1 MSKTVSHQASR
12 QSNVELDVTNDEQIF
27 IDDETITD
35 ESKTVVHWG
44 FWFGVGFFTLV
55 IVGVLSFSWFVT
67 ERMVAEESAPV
78 TSVNISGEIPY
89 TTELDIEN
97 AISSVDL
104 GNFFKVD
111 VNVIQQKVA
120 ELPWVFSVSVRKNW
134 PNELKI
140 YVVDQ
145 TPVALWNGDFL
156 LNQFGKAFQA
166 DNKRL
171 KKSLPS
177 FFGPEGSESV
187 ALDNFNNFNRLL
199 KFKNLSIDELM
210 LSERFSWQL
219 VLTDGVM
226 LNLGR
231 EERIERIQRF
241 MDIYSEIKL
250 KKVENQQVDYI
261 DLRYDTGLAVG
272 WKTVANKRRA

>member
-1 MSKTVSHQASR
+1 MSSKVEHQHSINAS
-12 QSNVELDVTNDEQIF
+12 VEQAFANDELL
-27 IDDETITD
+27 DDEINI
-35 ESKTVVHWG
+35 VVHWG
-44 FWFGVGFFTLV
+44 FWFGVAFFSLV
-55 IVGVLSFSWFVT
+55 IIGLLSFSWFVT
-67 ERMVAEESAPV
+67 ERMVADETAPV
-78 TSVNISGEIPY
+78 TSVIISGEMPY
-89 TTELDIEN
+89 TTEVDIEN
-97 AISSVDL
+97 AISRVEL

-111 VNVIQQKVA
+111 VNVIQQKIA

-166 DNKRL
+166 DTKRL
-171 KKSLPS
+171 QQPLPS
-177 FFGPEGSESV
+177 FFGPEGSERV

-199 KFKNLSIDELM
+199 EFKRLAIDELM

-219 VLTDGVM
+219 ILSDGVM

>member
-1 MSKTVSHQASR
+1 MSSKVEHQHSINAS
-12 QSNVELDVTNDEQIF
+12 VEQAFANDELL
-27 IDDETITD
+27 DDEINI
-35 ESKTVVHWG
+35 VVHWG
-44 FWFGVGFFTLV
+44 FWFGVAFFSLV
-55 IVGVLSFSWFVT
+55 IIGLLSFSWFVT
-67 ERMVAEESAPV
+67 ERMVADETAPV
-78 TSVNISGEIPY
+78 TSVIISGEMPY
-89 TTELDIEN
+89 TTEVDIEN
-97 AISSVDL
+97 AISRVEL

-111 VNVIQQKVA
+111 VNVIQQKIA

-166 DNKRL
+166 DTKRL
-171 KKSLPS
+171 QQPLPS
-177 FFGPEGSESV
+177 FFGPEGSERV

-199 KFKNLSIDELM
+199 EFKRLAIDELM

-219 VLTDGVM
+219 ILSDGVM

-250 KKVENQQVDYI
+250 NKVENQQVDYI